1 MMRVCELLANTRRT
15 RQQAMNNSSKKNKS
29 ATYVHPSAHMTYCNW
44 IGDGALAKGDGGL
57 AKGDGALAKG
67 DGGLAKGDGGLAKG
81 DGGLANMFL
90 FVARVLQQDDTCL
103 QPLFEEKVCKKKHE
117 CRLCDMNGE
126 GQRPVS

>member
-44 IGDGALAKGDGGL
+44 IGDGA
-57 AKGDGALAKG
+57 
-67 DGGLAKGDGGLAKG
+67 LAKGDGGLAKG